1 MKIRD
6 ETGARADEEFGTLSL
21 GDLPRDRRAKEL
33 LKRFAGWPTGSILG
47 GAKAG
52 SRRWR
57 YIVLGAMNASTGDIA
72 VASPET
78 NLLPPALREPN
89 TGTHTPH
96 KKRHDIDGIAE
107 QASSLRMNFLSFF
120 GGLFVR

>member
-6 ETGARADEEFGTLSL
+6 ETGAWADEQFGTLSL

-78 NLLPPALREPN
+78 NPMTTAQATCCHRRCAN
-89 TGTHTPH
+89 RTQAHTHLT
-96 KKRHDIDGIAE
+96 K
-107 QASSLRMNFLSFF
+107 N
-120 GGLFVR
+120 VTT